1 MRLPLAALLLPLA
14 PALTSCAVFEALGGM
29 PYAEKTVPLPP
40 AVSGTTAL
48 DCVASSVQSL
58 RERNGFWMAVSR
70 RDDGQGVLETG
81 QYPASNLSGF
91 RLRARVDEP
100 RRQLRLQLKAG
111 GPYYVD
117 LGAKPGVTAL
127 AAAVDTCLASPA
139 PRDPPGP
146 TAAR

>member
-1 MRLPLAALLLPLA
+1 MRLPLAVLLLPLA
-14 PALTSCAVFEALGGM
+14 PALTGCAVFEALGGM
-29 PYAEKTVPLPP
+29 PYAEKAVTLPP
-40 AVSGTTAL
+40 AISGATAL

-81 QYPASNLSGF
+81 QYPASNLAGF
-91 RLRARVDEP
+91 RLRARVDQP

-117 LGAKPGVTAL
+117 LGAKPGVAAL
-127 AAAVDTCLASPA
+127 AAAVDACLASPA

-146 TAAR
+146 AAAR

>member
-1 MRLPLAALLLPLA
+1 MRLPLAVLLLPLA
-14 PALTSCAVFEALGGM
+14 LALTGCAVFEALGGM
-29 PYAEKTVPLPP
+29 PYAEQTVTLPP

-58 RERNGFWMAVSR
+58 RERNSFWKAVSR

-81 QYPASNLSGF
+81 LYPESNLSGF
-91 RLRARVDEP
+91 RLRARVDQP

-127 AAAVDTCLASPA
+127 AASVDACLASAA